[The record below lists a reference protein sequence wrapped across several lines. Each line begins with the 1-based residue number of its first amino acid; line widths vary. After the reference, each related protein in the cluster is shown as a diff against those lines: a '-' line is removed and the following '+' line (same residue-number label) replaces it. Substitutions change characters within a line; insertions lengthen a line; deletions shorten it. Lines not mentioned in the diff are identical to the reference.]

1 MSDSP
6 IIFKTQKDLYHVLY
20 KDKKYLCTARG
31 VMRERSIKPLVGD
44 FVDLTILSDEKGL
57 IEAVVDRKNSLIR
70 PPVANVDQIVL
81 VLTLKSPNLNYM
93 LADKYLLMLEH
104 YGLDV
109 VLVFNKVDLIRD
121 EEKED
126 LLSIYGKTGHKI
138 IFTSTLTDEG
148 IDDIRDLLA
157 NKISALAGPSG
168 VGKSSILNMISKE
181 EISVE
186 TGSIS
191 KKTKRGRHT
200 TRHTE
205 LFEIFDQAF
214 ILDTPGF
221 SSLDLSF
228 IEDAD
233 EVKNYY
239 PEFVTY
245 SDGCKFQDCQ
255 HINEPICGVKN
266 ALEAGKLSKKRYDN
280 YLLIREE
287 IFKNRRY

>member
-1 MSDSP
+1 MSDRP

-70 PPVANVDQIVL
+70 PPVANIDQIVL

-148 IDDIRDLLA
+148 IDDIRDLLT

-233 EVKNYY
+233 EIKNYY

-287 IFKNRRY
+287 ILKNRRY

>member
-1 MSDSP
+1 MSDRP

-57 IEAVVDRKNSLIR
+57 IEAVVERKNSLIR
-70 PPVANVDQIVL
+70 PPVANIDQIVL

-148 IDDIRDLLA
+148 IDDIRDLLT

-233 EVKNYY
+233 EIKNYY

-287 IFKNRRY
+287 ILKNRRY